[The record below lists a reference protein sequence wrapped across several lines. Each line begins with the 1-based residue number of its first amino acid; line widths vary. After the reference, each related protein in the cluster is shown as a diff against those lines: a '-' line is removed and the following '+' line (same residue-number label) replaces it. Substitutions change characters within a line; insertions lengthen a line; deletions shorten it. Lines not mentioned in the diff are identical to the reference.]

1 LGKLRAVLIGI
12 AVSVPIT
19 LISAFAGFPIA
30 FYLLGI
36 TTTYFGFFGPIL
48 AFMTVPVL
56 ANIFVWRAYMVRRSR
71 AAQYSLL
78 VTGIMLS
85 VILAFVF
92 FAGLILS
99 LLAEA

>member
-1 LGKLRAVLIGI
+1 MIGI

-36 TTTYFGFFGPIL
+36 TTVYFGFFGPIL

-56 ANIFVWRAYMVRRSR
+56 ANVFVWWAYTVRGSH
-71 AAQYSLL
+71 ATQYSLI
-78 VTGIMLS
+78 VTGIALS
-85 VILAFVF
+85 MILAFIF
-92 FAGLILS
+92 FIGLIFS
-99 LLAEA
+99 LLAES